1 MFLFMVALVAAG
13 IGLLWQRK
21 LINAE
26 IKSLNQGGA
35 QRGYK
40 QAHASD
46 PYAYDDAT
54 AAAQFPNNQG
64 LSA

>member
-13 IGLLWQRK
+13 IGLLYQRR
-21 LINAE
+21 LIAAE

-40 QAHASD
+40 PNAADPHA
-46 PYAYDDAT
+46 YGDAT
-54 AAAQFPNNQG
+54 AAA
-64 LSA
+64 